1 MNKQTETETRHKQK
15 TNVSVV
21 LLVGPEHV
29 LLPLRRPTQTTLIW
43 PVFCLV
49 KMRRVSSFF
58 SGVARGPLEAPRGA
72 PGVRGPQ
79 VVNPRGPI
87 YKISYDLS

>member
-15 TNVSVV
+15 TNVSVI
-21 LLVGPEHV
+21 LLVGTEHV

-58 SGVARGPLEAPRGA
+58 LGLPADPWKLPAVPRGSA
-72 PGVRGPQ
+72 DHR
-79 VVNPRGPI
+79 
-87 YKISYDLS
+87 